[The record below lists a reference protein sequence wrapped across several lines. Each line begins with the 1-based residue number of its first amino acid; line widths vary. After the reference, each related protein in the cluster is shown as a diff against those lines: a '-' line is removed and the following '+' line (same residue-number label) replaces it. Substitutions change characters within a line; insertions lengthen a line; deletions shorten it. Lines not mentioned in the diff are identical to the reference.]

1 MLKVLVHFLKHYLEI
16 KTFVIL
22 QGVKSMSLLDSQS
35 KAFLVESMRNG
46 LIEAT
51 KSAVLEE
58 SAQAENISFIKESAT
73 YEQLLNAT
81 MNPLRESKYLPAH
94 TLEGAVAIL
103 SEAML
108 TGREVIGLNAVTEG
122 ALNLIKKT
130 ECVVTE
136 SMLDAAL
143 EAATSGGLSI
153 VAEAIVLAE
162 AYKKS
167 ELFKKGKEAFEK
179 NYGKGSYDKYR
190 RNQES
195 KNIGIAKKKAEE
207 IRNAAAKETAKK
219 REEIEKILEPNK
231 KLMSPKQFRKMVN
244 DYVAG
249 PSKETSKKLSKA
261 DKHVNFVNKTISAGK
276 KAAEPLKKKMSTGK
290 KAAIG
295 AIAATGLAAGAYGVK
310 KWYDKKKGEKKVAKA
325 ASEAK

>member
-1 MLKVLVHFLKHYLEI
+1 
-16 KTFVIL
+16 
-22 QGVKSMSLLDSQS
+22 MSLLDSQS

-130 ECVVTE
+130 DCVVTE

-143 EAATSGGLSI
+143 EAATSGGLTI

-167 ELFKKGKEAFEK
+167 DLFEK
-179 NYGKGSYDKYR
+179 NYGKGSYDAYR
-190 RNQES
+190 RTQKS
-195 KNIGIAKKKAEE
+195 KNVGVAKSAAKAANKAVKAELKKQKADWVAKNE
-207 IRNAAAKETAKK
+207 DLVKAGKLTKKEAQARISDFAAKA
-219 REEIEKILEPNK
+219 
-231 KLMSPKQFRKMVN
+231 
-244 DYVAG
+244 
-249 PSKETSKKLSKA
+249 SKEAKEKA
-261 DKHVNFVNKTISAGK
+261 EKAGKHVVSVKKTAGIGK
-276 KAAEPLKKKMSTGK
+276 VVEPIKKKMSAGK

-295 AIAATGLAAGAYGVK
+295 AAIAGTAAAGAYGIK

>member
-1 MLKVLVHFLKHYLEI
+1 
-16 KTFVIL
+16 
-22 QGVKSMSLLDSQS
+22 MSLLDSQS

-130 ECVVTE
+130 DCVVTE

-167 ELFKKGKEAFEK
+167 DLFEKGREVFEK
-179 NYGKGSYDKYR
+179 NYGKGSYDAYR
-190 RNQES
+190 RTQKS
-195 KNIGIAKKKAEE
+195 KNVGVAKSAAKAANKAVKAELKKQKADWVAKNE
-207 IRNAAAKETAKK
+207 DLVKAGKLTKKEAQARISDFAAKA
-219 REEIEKILEPNK
+219 
-231 KLMSPKQFRKMVN
+231 
-244 DYVAG
+244 
-249 PSKETSKKLSKA
+249 SKEAKEKA
-261 DKHVNFVNKTISAGK
+261 EKAGKHVVSTKKTVGIGK
-276 KAAEPLKKKMSTGK
+276 VVEPIKKKMSAGK

-295 AIAATGLAAGAYGVK
+295 AAIAGTAAAGAYGIK

>member
-1 MLKVLVHFLKHYLEI
+1 
-16 KTFVIL
+16 
-22 QGVKSMSLLDSQS
+22 MSLLDSQS
-35 KAFLVESMRNG
+35 KAVLVESMRSA

-51 KSAVLEE
+51 ESSVLEE
-58 SAQAENISFIKESAT
+58 SVQAENISFIQESAT

-143 EAATSGGLSI
+143 EAATSGGLSV

-167 ELFKKGKEAFEK
+167 ELFEKGKEAFEK
-179 NYGKGSYDKYR
+179 NYGKGSYDAYR
-190 RNQES
+190 RAQKG
-195 KNIGIAKKKAEE
+195 KNVGIAK
-207 IRNAAAKETAKK
+207 AAAKAASKAAKAEVK
-219 REEIEKILEPNK
+219 QK
-231 KLMSPKQFRKMVN
+231 KADFVAKN
-244 DYVAG
+244 DALVKAG
-249 PSKETSKKLSKA
+249 KLTKKEAQARVSDFAAKASKEAKEKA
-261 DKHVNFVNKTISAGK
+261 EKAGK
-276 KAAEPLKKKMSTGK
+276 HFVSVKKTVGLGKVAEPLKKKMSAGK
-290 KAAIG
+290 KAALG
-295 AIAATGLAAGAYGVK
+295 AAIAGTAAAGAYGVK